1 MASAF
6 LEITLNVAQENRPNA
21 GAIYTKYKQAFLS
34 GIPGARSKELL
45 LRPEDVQVLHGFDT
59 IENAANYLNTQLFQK
74 DVVRELQPFLAG
86 APEVRIYECV

>member
-6 LEITLNVAQENRPNA
+6 LEITLNVAQEHRSNA
-21 GAIYTKYKQAFLS
+21 GAVYTKYKHAFLS
-34 GIPGARSKELL
+34 DVLGARSKDLL

-59 IENAANYLNTQLFQK
+59 TENAAHYLKTALFQK

-86 APEVRIYECV
+86 APEIRIYECV

>member
-6 LEITLNVAQENRPNA
+6 LEITLNVAQQNRSNA
-21 GAIYTKYKQAFLS
+21 GAIYTKYKQAFLTS
-34 GIPGARSKELL
+34 IPGARSKDLL

-59 IENAANYLNTQLFQK
+59 IESAANYLNTQLFQK

-86 APEVRIYECV
+86 TPEVRIYECV